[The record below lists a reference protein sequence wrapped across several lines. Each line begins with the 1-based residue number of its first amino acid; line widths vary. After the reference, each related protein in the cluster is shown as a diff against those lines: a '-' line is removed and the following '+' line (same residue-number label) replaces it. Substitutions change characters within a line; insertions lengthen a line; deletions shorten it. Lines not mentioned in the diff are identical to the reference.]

1 MKLKIATHDSASGE
15 KPKNLLSWLV
25 IPFARTQSKTIRE
38 QFVAGC
44 TNFDIRVKEV
54 GDEWY
59 CAHGIFKT
67 KRTAEDILN
76 EISLCAIER
85 NIYVHVSIT
94 YEGKGTNN
102 DKFLE
107 KVHFWKS
114 TYSNIYW
121 GGIAVKYGD
130 GSNLTK
136 IKYTYLES
144 AEPGYEGGVQGF
156 LPLDGRTWHIY
167 LPIPWLWDMIYKRPH
182 VFNEKQY
189 IYVDFL

>member
-15 KPKNLLSWLV
+15 EPKNLLSWLV

-38 QFVAGC
+38 QFAAGC

-85 NIYVHVSIT
+85 NIHVHVSIT

-102 DKFLE
+102 EKFLE
-107 KVHFWKS
+107 KVHKWKS

-130 GSNLTK
+130 GSNLTE
-136 IKYTYLES
+136 IKYTYLEN
-144 AEPGYEGGVQGF
+144 AEPEYEGGAQGF
-156 LPLDGRTWHIY
+156 LPLDGSTWHTYI
-167 LPIPWLWDMIYKRPH
+167 PIPWLWDMVYKRPH

-189 IYVDFL
+189 IFVDFL